1 MMKANLASV
10 LLLVLIILV
19 WVIAKVRYYMRVSD
33 EQWKRVDKSK
43 LVRWSDDDEA

>member
-1 MMKANLASV
+1 MMKANLWSVV
-10 LLLVLIILV
+10 LLILIVLV

-43 LVRWSDDDEA
+43 LREWPEDED